1 MTVIHSEHLEQVT
14 FVSFFKEKYPNV
26 RIFSIPNGG
35 FRHKATAQKLKI
47 EGVSSGVPDL
57 YVPEWKL
64 WIEMKR
70 KKGGSLSPSQKDWI
84 KYLEEVG
91 DTVIIGKGW
100 ESARDGVESWLA
112 RNNK

>member
-47 EGVSSGVPDL
+47 EGVSRVVAHNLPSDR
-57 YVPEWKL
+57 VPE
-64 WIEMKR
+64 
-70 KKGGSLSPSQKDWI
+70 
-84 KYLEEVG
+84 
-91 DTVIIGKGW
+91 
-100 ESARDGVESWLA
+100 
-112 RNNK
+112 